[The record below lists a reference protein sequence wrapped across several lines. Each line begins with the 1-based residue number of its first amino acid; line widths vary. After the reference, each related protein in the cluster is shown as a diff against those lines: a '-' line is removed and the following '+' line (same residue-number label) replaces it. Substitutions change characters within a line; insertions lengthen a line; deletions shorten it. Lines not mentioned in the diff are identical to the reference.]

1 MAREVGGPAV
11 APRVLI
17 ADDEPPILLSLQFLM
32 RDAGYEVDT
41 ARDGEEA
48 LRRINSFRP
57 HLLILDVML
66 PRIDGFEVC
75 RRVRACNHTAGIK
88 IVMLTARGRDAD
100 VRMGLAAGADA
111 YLTKPFGTRELLDKT
126 AALLGRAAGGKNADN
141 TKA

>member
-1 MAREVGGPAV
+1 MAHETGSPAV
-11 APRVLI
+11 APRILI

-48 LRRINSFRP
+48 LRRINAFRP
-57 HLLILDVML
+57 HLLILDIML

-88 IVMLTARGRDAD
+88 IIMLTARGRDAD
-100 VRMGLAAGADA
+100 VQTGLSAGADA
-111 YLTKPFGTRELLDKT
+111 YLTKPFGTRELLDKI
-126 AALLGRAAGGKNADN
+126 AGLLGRATDGKSTD
-141 TKA
+141 

>member
-1 MAREVGGPAV
+1 MACETGSPAV
-11 APRVLI
+11 APRILI

-48 LRRINSFRP
+48 LHRISVFRP

-66 PRIDGFEVC
+66 PQIDGFEVC
-75 RRVRACNHTAGIK
+75 RRVRACSRSAGTRI
-88 IVMLTARGRDAD
+88 IMLTARGRDAD
-100 VRMGLAAGADA
+100 VQTGLAAGADA

-126 AALLGRAAGGKNADN
+126 AALLGRAAGGENADN
-141 TKA
+141 TKV